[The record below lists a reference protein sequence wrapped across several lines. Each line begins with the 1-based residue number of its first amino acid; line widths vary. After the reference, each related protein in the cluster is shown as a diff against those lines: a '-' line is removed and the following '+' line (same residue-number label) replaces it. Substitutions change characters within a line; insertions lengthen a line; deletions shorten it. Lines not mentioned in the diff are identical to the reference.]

1 MPTPAPGVQL
11 DQLRTFIDVAAA
23 GSFSRAATLSGSTQS
38 SISKRILALER
49 ALGSR
54 LFDRTGRGALLT
66 QAGRVLLSR
75 AESLIADTDR
85 LPELVAES
93 IAQPRGHVR
102 VAIQQSVSWPLVGHL
117 YRRVA
122 TTFPGIRLEISE
134 ATMKQIDEW
143 LRDGRID
150 VGVLSKL
157 PQEAA
162 AGEIPLFAPT
172 MHLIGAPGDPQT
184 RGRTI
189 DFARAAKLP
198 LIVPTLSNAVRVL
211 VEEQARR
218 LGIELNVVL
227 EINSMYLTRRMVTMR
242 AGYAVISRKAIV
254 DELQAGVLSA
264 SRIVRP
270 EIVQRFHLAIA
281 SARGVAPAVR
291 VVADLLR
298 RASRMHGPAPSAGT
312 RGALPRGFVQ

>member
-1 MPTPAPGVQL
+1 MASPPPGVQL
-11 DQLRTFIDVAAA
+11 EQLRTFIDVAAA
-23 GSFSRAATLSGSTQS
+23 GSFSRAGTLSGSTQS
-38 SISKRILALER
+38 SVSKRILALER

-54 LFDRTGRGALLT
+54 LFERTGRGALLT

-75 AESLIADTDR
+75 AEALIADTDR
-85 LPELVAES
+85 LPEIVAES

-143 LRDGRID
+143 LRDGRIH

-162 AGEIPLFAPT
+162 GGEIPLFAPAL
-172 MHLIGAPGDPQT
+172 HLIGARGDPQT
-184 RGRTI
+184 RGSTI
-189 DFARAAKLP
+189 EFARAAKLP
-198 LIVPTLSNAVRVL
+198 LIVPTQSNAARVL
-211 VEEQARR
+211 IEEHARR
-218 LGIELNVVL
+218 LGIGLNVVL

-242 AGYAVISRKAIV
+242 AGYAMISRKAIV
-254 DELQAGVLSA
+254 DELQAGLLSA

-270 EIVQRFHLAIA
+270 KLVQRFYLALA
-281 SARGVAPAVR
+281 SARGIAPAVR
-291 VVADLLR
+291 VVADLLCKV
-298 RASRMHGPAPSAGT
+298 ARMHDNRT
-312 RGALPRGFVQ
+312 